1 MGKEMKMQNNFLLK
15 SGLIFTAIV
24 IASTLLFNTTVKAA
38 NNPDINDPQTVFQQ
52 QSLLVVPSLQIPTV
66 VELELPRQ
74 ITDEVFIY
82 NSTTQSFIGTRF
94 LTTTNNL
101 LTPVRAQIATDEK
114 PEMDASPII
123 DRDTTTYL
131 DLLPN
136 ALSSSIILQYPKKS
150 NIGGIE
156 LLVARDSSFGERISI
171 YYADSATTR
180 KPILVEDTIRSKSI
194 SFPTVESDT
203 LYIQITHSQ
212 PIRLTDITTTSATG
226 PTKRAI
232 QFLAQPGAQYV
243 AYTNAIKVPQIRA
256 TESIA
261 VESSSPMKVSLQFTV
276 NPLYVEPDTDGDG
289 LIDSVDNCTSKA
301 NSDQA
306 DVDRNGVGDA
316 CEDFDADGI
325 PNALDNCPSESNRD
339 QIDTDGDT
347 VGDVCDE
354 LDNRITERYGWL
366 PWLGIGVAVGVLL
379 FVVFRTIT
387 QPNSSD
393 ESGVLPAND
402 EPTHA
407 DPA

>member
-1 MGKEMKMQNNFLLK
+1 MKMHYNLFRN
-15 SGLIFTAIV
+15 SAALIVLAAVGVF
-24 IASTLLFNTTVKAA
+24 SFNSSAVKAA
-38 NNPDINDPQTVFQQ
+38 TSPDVNDPRTAFQRQ
-52 QSLLVVPSLQIPTV
+52 APLDIPGLKIPTV
-66 VELELPRQ
+66 IELELPHQ
-74 ITDEVFIY
+74 ITNEVFIY
-82 NSTTQSFIGTRF
+82 HTTTQAFIGTRF

-114 PEMDASPII
+114 PVMDASPII

-136 ALSSSIILQYPKKS
+136 AMSSSIILQYPKNS
-150 NIGGIE
+150 AISGIE
-156 LLVARDSSFGERISI
+156 LQVAPNSSFGERISI
-171 YYADSATTR
+171 YYADTATTR
-180 KPILVEDTIRSKSI
+180 KPILVEDIIRSKSI

-212 PIRLTDITTTSATG
+212 PIRLIDITTTSATG

-261 VESSSPMKVSLQFTV
+261 VESSSPVKVSLQFSI

-301 NSDQA
+301 NSEQA

-325 PNALDNCPSESNRD
+325 PNALDNCPSESNRN
-339 QIDTDGDT
+339 QVDTDGDT
-347 VGDVCDE
+347 IGDVCDE

-387 QPNSSD
+387 QPIASD
-393 ESGVLPAND
+393 ESDVSPAD
-402 EPTHA
+402 EEPTHS

>member
-1 MGKEMKMQNNFLLK
+1 MKMQNNFLLK